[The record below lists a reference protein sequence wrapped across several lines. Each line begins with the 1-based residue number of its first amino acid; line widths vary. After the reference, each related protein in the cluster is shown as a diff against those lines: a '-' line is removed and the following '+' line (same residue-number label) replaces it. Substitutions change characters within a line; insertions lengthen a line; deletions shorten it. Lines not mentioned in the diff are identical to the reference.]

1 MNKKIF
7 KEILTMED
15 FINAEYDKQ
24 ILTMEDFINAEYDKQ
39 FKPQNMQSE
48 INLIPT
54 NLPEQ
59 IKQIRIQ
66 EIKEKWSEKE
76 DV

>member
-15 FINAEYDKQ
+15 FIDAKH
-24 ILTMEDFINAEYDKQ
+24 DKQ
-39 FKPQNMQSE
+39 FEPQSTQAE
-48 INLIPT
+48 IDLIPT
-54 NLPEQ
+54 NLPES

-66 EIKEKWSEKE
+66 EIKEKWQKE

>member
-15 FINAEYDKQ
+15 FINAKH
-24 ILTMEDFINAEYDKQ
+24 DKQ
-39 FKPQNMQSE
+39 FEPQSMQAE
-48 INLIPT
+48 IDLIPT
-54 NLPEQ
+54 NLPES

-66 EIKEKWSEKE
+66 EIKEKWQKE

>member
-7 KEILTMED
+7 KE
-15 FINAEYDKQ
+15 

-66 EIKEKWSEKE
+66 EIKEKWNKKE

>member
-24 ILTMEDFINAEYDKQ
+24 
-39 FKPQNMQSE
+39 FKPQNMQSA
-48 INLIPT
+48 IDLIPT
-54 NLPEQ
+54 NLPES

-66 EIKEKWSEKE
+66 EIKEKWQKE

>member
-24 ILTMEDFINAEYDKQ
+24 
-39 FKPQNMQSE
+39 FKPHNMQSE

-66 EIKEKWSEKE
+66 EIKEKWNKKE

>member
-24 ILTMEDFINAEYDKQ
+24 
-39 FKPQNMQSE
+39 FKPQNMQE
-48 INLIPT
+48 EMALIPD
-54 NLPEQ
+54 NLQ
-59 IKQIRIQ
+59 DSIKQIKIQ
-66 EIKEKWSEKE
+66 EIKEKWQKE

>member
-15 FINAEYDKQ
+15 FINAEYD
-24 ILTMEDFINAEYDKQ
+24 NQ

-66 EIKEKWSEKE
+66 EIKEKWNKKE

>member
-15 FINAEYDKQ
+15 FIDAKH
-24 ILTMEDFINAEYDKQ
+24 DKQ
-39 FKPQNMQSE
+39 FETQSMQAE
-48 INLIPT
+48 IDLIPT
-54 NLPEQ
+54 NLPES

-66 EIKEKWSEKE
+66 EIKEKWQKE